1 MADESRAGFGDGTR
15 AVRAGLPEGGQGE
28 PFLPGPTFA
37 APYHLSGLPED
48 SEFVYGRYGNPT
60 WSRYEAALAELEGG
74 AAVVFSSGMAAV
86 ASVLLPR
93 LRPGDVLVAPADS
106 YRGTRILVER
116 HLAPMGVEVRLAPTP
131 GDEMA
136 ARLEG
141 ATLVWLETPTNPQLE
156 VCDIRALADA
166 AHAEGALVA
175 VDNTFAT
182 PLGQRPLELGAD
194 FSVASASKMLTGHA
208 DLILGYVATRDPQHA
223 EEVAGW
229 RTMAGSVPGPF
240 EVWLAHR
247 SLATLGVRLERQTAT
262 ALDLAQALGARDDVT
277 AVRYPGLEGD
287 PSHPL
292 AARQMTRFGSILS
305 FDVGDKERADR
316 FLAECRIVSDATSF
330 GGVHTS
336 AERRARWS
344 GDAVS
349 EGFIR
354 FSAGCE
360 ETADVVADVLRALDA
375 TRSEPGGAR

>member
-1 MADESRAGFGDGTR
+1 VADESREHFGDGTR

-37 APYHLSGLPED
+37 APYHLSGRPED

-60 WSRYEAALAELEGG
+60 WTRYEAALAELEGG
-74 AAVVFSSGMAAV
+74 PAVVFSSGMAAV
-86 ASVLLPR
+86 AAVLLPR

-106 YRGTRILVER
+106 YRGTRILAER
-116 HLAPMGVEVRLAPTP
+116 YLEPMGVEVRLAPTP

-136 ARLEG
+136 SKLEG
-141 ATLVWLETPTNPQLE
+141 ATLLWLETPSNPQLE

-166 AHAEGALVA
+166 AHAQGALVA

-182 PLGQRPLELGAD
+182 PLAQRPLELGAD

-208 DLILGYVATRDPQHA
+208 DLILGYVATRDPAHA
-223 EEVAGW
+223 REVSSW
-229 RTMAGSVPGPF
+229 RTTAGSVPGPF

-247 SLATLGVRLERQTAT
+247 SLATLSVRLERQCAT
-262 ALDLAQALGARDDVT
+262 ALALAQALAERDDVT
-277 AVRYPGLEGD
+277 GVRHPGLPGD
-287 PSHPL
+287 PSHDL
-292 AARQMTRFGSILS
+292 AAGQMSRFGSILG
-305 FDVGDKERADR
+305 FDVGSQDRADR
-316 FLAECRIVSDATSF
+316 FLAECRLVSDATSF

-360 ETADVVADVLRALDA
+360 ETADVVADVLRALDS
-375 TRSEPGGAR
+375 TRP

>member
-1 MADESRAGFGDGTR
+1 VAREDFGDGTR
-15 AVRAGLPEGGQGE
+15 AVRAGLPEAGQGE

-37 APYHLSGLPED
+37 APYHLRGRPED
-48 SEFVYGRYGNPT
+48 SDFVYGRYGNPT

-74 AAVVFSSGMAAV
+74 AAAVVFASGMAALS
-86 ASVLLPR
+86 ALLLPR

-106 YRGTRILVER
+106 YRGTRILAER
-116 HLAPMGVEVRLAPTP
+116 YLQPMGVEVRLAPTP
-131 GDEMA
+131 GDAMA
-136 ARLEG
+136 AQLDG
-141 ATLVWLETPTNPQLE
+141 ATFLLLETPTNPQLE

-166 AHAEGALVA
+166 AHERGALVA

-208 DLILGYVATRDPQHA
+208 DLILGYVATRDSAHPA
-223 EEVAGW
+223 ITAW

-247 SLATLGVRLERQTAT
+247 SLATLGVRLERQCAT
-262 ALDLAQALGARDDVT
+262 ALALAQALAERDDVS

-287 PSHPL
+287 PSHEL
-292 AARQMTRFGSILS
+292 AARQMTRFGPILS
-305 FDVGDKERADR
+305 FDVGSQERADR
-316 FLAECRIVSDATSF
+316 FLAECRLVSDATSF

-360 ETADVVADVLRALDA
+360 ETADVVGDVLRALDTA
-375 TRSEPGGAR
+375 RS